1 MKLVIMSNIAIG
13 IDLGTTYSCVGVWN
27 NGTVEI
33 IANDQG
39 NRTTPSYVA
48 FTPDEQL
55 VGDPAKNQTASNAT
69 NTIYDAKRLIG
80 RPIDDPVIQSDLGL
94 WPFKVVQ
101 EENSNRPL
109 FQVEYL
115 GKQQRYSPEQISAMV
130 LSKLKQ
136 TASSYL
142 GTEVTK
148 AVITVP
154 AYFNDAQ
161 RQATKDAGKIAG
173 LEVLRIINEP
183 TAAALAYGLD
193 KLEQSGIN
201 ILIFDCGG
209 GTHDITLLRLEKG
222 LFEVIATSGNPHLG
236 GEDFDNAL
244 VKWCLTD
251 FKRRHK
257 VDASHSP
264 KAVRR
269 LRTACERA
277 KRILSVSAQTEIE
290 VDCLF
295 EGIDY
300 HTKISR
306 AKFEEICSSLFQE
319 TIVPVMNVMKDAKKK
334 PEDIHEIVLVG
345 GSTRIPRIRT
355 LLSEYF
361 GGKRLNET
369 VNPDEAVAYGAAIH
383 AAILSG
389 KSDAV
394 LDEIVLVDVTPLSL
408 GVETA
413 GGVMAN
419 LIDRNTPVPCKKTKT
434 FTTYS
439 DNQTNIKIQIFEGE
453 RGFTKDNGRLGTF
466 VLEGIFP
473 APRGV
478 AQIDITFELD
488 TNGILSVTAV
498 DKSSNKR
505 SNLVIT
511 NNRNRFSDE
520 QIQNMIEQAKQFEAA
535 DKLRKDTLK
544 ARYELEKNAY
554 AISKSIESQS
564 VLKLIEEIEL
574 NDLHMTLRDI
584 QELLDDNEEHTKE
597 EYDEL
602 LKDLEEIWNPI
613 GIRIHS
619 RSDVVA
625 DREID
630 LERSE
635 NEESDYE
642 SE

>member
-1 MKLVIMSNIAIG
+1 MSKTAIG
-13 IDLGTTYSCVGVWN
+13 IDLGTTYSCVAVWV

-48 FTPDEQL
+48 FTPHEQL
-55 VGDPAKNQTASNAT
+55 VGDPAKNQCASNST

-80 RPIDDPVIQSDLGL
+80 RPFDDPAIQTDIGL
-94 WPFKVVQ
+94 WPFKVCQ
-101 EENSNRPL
+101 EQSGLRPL

-115 GKQQRYSPEQISAMV
+115 EQTQYYSPEQISALV
-130 LSKLKQ
+130 LSKLRQ
-136 TASSYL
+136 TASTYL
-142 GTEVTK
+142 GEDITK

-161 RQATKDAGKIAG
+161 RQATKDAGRIAG

-193 KLEQSGIN
+193 KLEKSGLN

-222 LFEVIATSGNPHLG
+222 VFEVIATSGNPHLG

-244 VKWCLTD
+244 VKWCLAD

-257 VDASHSP
+257 LDASKNP
-264 KAVRR
+264 KAIRR

-300 HTKISR
+300 QTKISR
-306 AKFEEICSSLFQE
+306 AKFEEICSALFYE
-319 TIVPVMNVMKDAKKK
+319 TIKPVEQVMNDAKKK
-334 PEDIHEIVLVG
+334 PDDIHEIVLVG
-345 GSTRIPRIRT
+345 GSTRIPRIRA

-369 VNPDEAVAYGAAIH
+369 VNPDEAVAYGAAVQ

-389 KSDAV
+389 KSDAT

-413 GGVMAN
+413 GGLMAN
-419 LIDRNTPVPCKKTKT
+419 LIDRNTTVPCKKTKT

-439 DNQTNIKIQIFEGE
+439 DNQTNVKIQIFEGE
-453 RGFTKDNGRLGTF
+453 RKFTKDNGSLGTF

-473 APRGV
+473 APRGA
-478 AQIDITFELD
+478 AQIDVTFELD
-488 TNGILSVTAV
+488 TNGILSVTAL
-498 DKSSNKR
+498 DKSSGKG
-505 SNLVIT
+505 SNLIIT
-511 NNRNRFSDE
+511 NNRNRFTDE
-520 QIQNMIEQAKQFEAA
+520 QIQSMIEKAKQFEA
-535 DKLRKDTLK
+535 DDNLRRDTLK
-544 ARYELEKNAY
+544 ARYELEKTAY
-554 AISKSIESQS
+554 AISKSIEKQA
-564 VLKLIEEIEL
+564 VLELIEEIEL
-574 NDLHMTLRDI
+574 KDLQLTLRDI
-584 QELLDDNEEHTKE
+584 QQLLEDGEEHAKE

-602 LKDLEEIWNPI
+602 QKDLEDIWNPI

-619 RSDVVA
+619 RSENVGE
-625 DREID
+625 REV
-630 LERSE
+630 
-635 NEESDYE
+635 ESDE
-642 SE
+642 SDED